1 MTSQGHAYTRF
12 RRAIADPKSVAVIR
26 AAVAELPAPVPLD
39 DALEVCLA
47 FLELEPASY
56 DHAAARWA
64 GRLIL
69 ERRLGIAD
77 AQLALS
83 AIAALARGERRAGA
97 EALICLS
104 EKYRVERG
112 ERILTGWLE
121 RHGLAL

>member
-1 MTSQGHAYTRF
+1 
-12 RRAIADPKSVAVIR
+12 VIR
-26 AAVAELPAPVPLD
+26 AAAAELPGPVALD

-47 FLELEPASY
+47 FLELEPASF

-77 AQLALS
+77 AQLALA